1 MNNKV
6 TIRLV
11 PDGFFYDDTFVS
23 LPPGSG
29 YSRRLGDAILEARE
43 QRGTETIDDAVVT
56 VSTPRVMLLPAA
68 EVYRA
73 DYMFSQ
79 TFSAVEAEELILTD
93 PCGDECVLV
102 YAISKD
108 VQAFFMRTFEA
119 VEFQHPLA
127 PMVLMALQCAAQQS
141 VTRERD
147 RRGEMFVS
155 VDSHF
160 TDVTVAQEGQLQVA
174 TRFVASGT
182 EDRLYYIMNVWQRL
196 GLDQLSDRLHLVS
209 LTPESKSLLP
219 LLSKYVKNI

>member
-29 YSRRLGDAILEARE
+29 YSRRLGDAILETRE
-43 QRGTETIDDAVVT
+43 QRGAETIDDAAVT
-56 VSTPRVMLLPAA
+56 VSTPRVMLIPAVEA
-68 EVYRA
+68 YRA
-73 DYMFSQ
+73 EFMFSQ
-79 TFSAVEAEELILTD
+79 TFSAVESEEVILTE
-93 PCGDECVLV
+93 PCGDTCVLV

-127 PMVLMALQCAAQQS
+127 PLVQMALQCAGQQS

-147 RRGEMFVS
+147 RRGEMIVS

-160 TDVTVAQEGQLQVA
+160 TDVAVVQGGQLQMVN
-174 TRFVASGT
+174 RFVAGVA
-182 EDRLYYIMNVWQRL
+182 EDRLYYIMNAWQQL
-196 GLDQLSDRLHLVS
+196 GLDQLRDRLHLVS
-209 LTPESKSLLP
+209 VTPESKSLLP